1 MNYLKTVLLTL
12 ICLTCAKLI
21 SAQKF
26 YIGISSGYAIGI
38 ANQRGD
44 LANSYIDYYADT
56 YQFKN
61 VPYSFGKGWNIGG
74 TVGYSLNKNIAIETH
89 TSYHQSANVYQEEV
103 TLTNLYGIRDTHTEG
118 KTIMSKFFR
127 VIPSLVLQVKNE
139 KINPY
144 MKIGAVIGFGSI
156 HTEATSSFVSSVQV
170 LELIYTKVVKGG
182 IAFGGKGTL
191 GVDYMIS
198 SKWSLYSEFYFM
210 TLSYAPEYG
219 DLEASDGTKMNYNY
233 DDSFS
238 ESEKFILLFDLPE
251 TLKRSYNFNSCGLD
265 LGVKFSF

>member
-12 ICLTCAKLI
+12 ICIMCLKLV

-26 YIGISSGYAIGI
+26 YVGISSGYAIGI

-44 LANSYIDYYADT
+44 LVSSYVEFYTDT

-74 TVGYSLNKNIAIETH
+74 LLGYRLNKNVAFEIQ
-89 TSYHQSANVYQEEV
+89 TSYHQSADVYQEDV
-103 TLTNLYGIRDTHTEG
+103 TITNLYGIRDTHTEG
-118 KTIMSKFFR
+118 KTIMSKMFR
-127 VIPSLVLQVKNE
+127 VIPSLVLQVGNE

-144 MKIGAVIGFGSI
+144 MKLGAVIGFGSI
-156 HTEATSSFVSSVQV
+156 NTEATSSFVSSMQV
-170 LELIYTKVVKGG
+170 LELSYNKVDKGG
-182 IAFGGKGTL
+182 TAFGGKGTL
-191 GVDYMIS
+191 GVDYILS
-198 SKWSLYSEFYFM
+198 SKWSIYSEFYFITM
-210 TLSYAPEYG
+210 SYAPEYG
-219 DLEASDGTKMNYNY
+219 ELKSSDGGKRNYNY
-233 DDSFS
+233 DDSFDS
-238 ESEKFILLFDLPE
+238 NNIILVSPLPA